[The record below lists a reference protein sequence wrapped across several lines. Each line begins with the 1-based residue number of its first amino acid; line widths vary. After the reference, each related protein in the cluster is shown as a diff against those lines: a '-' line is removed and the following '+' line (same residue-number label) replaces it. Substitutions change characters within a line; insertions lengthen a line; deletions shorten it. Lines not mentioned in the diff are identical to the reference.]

1 MKSLNKL
8 GAQNKMPRVLN
19 KQQAL
24 QWIDFLGTISEDKI
38 K

>member
-19 KQQAL
+19 KQQAA
-24 QWIDFLGTISEDKI
+24 QWLDFIANKLN
-38 K
+38 